1 MPQLRQ
7 NNHAKGAK
15 GNKMQNNV
23 FSSKQA
29 FFLRLLVGIG
39 FGLLIGYLFE
49 TMPKDG
55 GRDAP
60 EIWRENTIAIFGL
73 TAFVFWAGLGVMRR
87 YTLAIWGLVSAAI
100 VFFMINHGNV
110 NGVDNGAIASPHMVW
125 IVPFLFISHE
135 LVSSADLARKPIAP
149 YETYFDEA
157 WKRGVQLQL
166 SLIFTGVFWL
176 IMVLGAKLLEIIG
189 FKWLG
194 DLIEEPWFWWP
205 ASGAAMAVSVHLGDV
220 QPKLL
225 SNFRNLVL
233 SIFSWLLIIIV
244 LIGGIFAVSLL
255 FTGLKPLWDT
265 KAATASLL
273 GACVFLVL
281 LINATYQNGENSI
294 NIVLKWAVRIATF
307 ETAIFALIAAY
318 SLWLRID
325 QYGFTT
331 ERVFASVG
339 VIIASAYGIAYSISN
354 FVPLKS
360 AQFMPNIKNTNIG
373 LAFLKVMVFFCILT
387 PIADPERLSVNSQ
400 INHLLAGKTEISKFD
415 WNYLRFQSGRYGKK
429 GLERLKKDK
438 NPVIAKKAEEW
449 AAMEEKKWDKDV
461 YVNKSTETAP
471 RMDGFALVNGSK
483 PLPPEFLNG
492 KFVAY
497 VPGTFGCLDVNSQ
510 EKCNTKVMDLNND
523 GTDEIVFS
531 SGWNISFFKKSESG
545 WIYVN
550 SVATMNNA
558 QELAFKNGDVK
569 AIQPQW
575 LDMEIGG
582 ERLKMNVWEPIEPS
596 PKDR

>member
-1 MPQLRQ
+1 
-7 NNHAKGAK
+7 
-15 GNKMQNNV
+15 MQNNV

-29 FFLRLLVGIG
+29 FFLRLLVGVV
-39 FGLLIGYLFE
+39 FGLFIGYLFE
-49 TMPKDG
+49 TMPRDG

-60 EIWRENTIAIFGL
+60 EIWRENAVAVFGL
-73 TAFVFWAGLGVMRR
+73 IAFVFWAGLGVMRR
-87 YTLAIWGLVSAAI
+87 YSLLSWGLLAATI
-100 VFFMINHGNV
+100 VFFMVNHGNS
-110 NGVDNGAIASPHMVW
+110 NNTDNGAIATPNMIW
-125 IVPFLFISHE
+125 IVPFLFIAHE

-176 IMVLGAKLLEIIG
+176 IMVLGGKLLEIIG

-307 ETAIFALIAAY
+307 ETAVFALIAAY

-339 VIIASAYGIAYSISN
+339 VIIASSYGVAYTIAN
-354 FVPLKS
+354 FIPLRS
-360 AQFMPNIKNTNIG
+360 SQFMPNIKNVNIG
-373 LAFLKVMVFFCILT
+373 LAFLKVAVFFCILT

-415 WNYLRFQSGRYGKK
+415 WNYLRFESGKYGLK

-438 NPVIAKKAEEW
+438 NPEIAKKANDW
-449 AAMEEKKWDKDV
+449 AAMAEQKWNSEEF
-461 YVNKSTETAP
+461 VNTKTENAP
-471 RMDGFALVNGSK
+471 RIEGFVMVQGSK
-483 PLPPEFLNG
+483 PLPPEFTNG
-492 KFVAY
+492 KFIEY
-497 VPGTFGCLDVNSQ
+497 VPGSFACLDKNSK
-510 EKCNTKVMDLNND
+510 EKCHAKVMDLNND
-523 GTDEIVFS
+523 GIDEIVFNS
-531 SGWNISFFKKSESG
+531 SWNLSFFKRTEKG
-545 WIYVN
+545 WQFVN
-550 SVATMNNA
+550 SIATLRPE

-569 AIQPQW
+569 AIPPQW
-575 LDMEIGG
+575 QDLEIGG
-582 ERLKMNVWEPIEPS
+582 ARQKINVWEPIEPQG
-596 PKDR
+596 KDR